1 MTDESIASSN
11 PDKAKE
17 DMLNGMNPIGNGG
30 SGLDDTSKMDADL
43 DSNNAERTFAG
54 NSQGVL
60 DKDFSFGS
68 NDSRTNGAKE
78 RSSSQGINNSLSTG
92 ATGSSVNGST
102 RNNKLDIPSE
112 NGKGSVNS
120 FNKQVFNDSKGS
132 EK

>member
-1 MTDESIASSN
+1 MCF
-11 PDKAKE
+11 
-17 DMLNGMNPIGNGG
+17 PI
-30 SGLDDTSKMDADL
+30 LIL
-43 DSNNAERTFAG
+43 IWNNAERTFAG

-102 RNNKLDIPSE
+102 RTNKLDIPSE